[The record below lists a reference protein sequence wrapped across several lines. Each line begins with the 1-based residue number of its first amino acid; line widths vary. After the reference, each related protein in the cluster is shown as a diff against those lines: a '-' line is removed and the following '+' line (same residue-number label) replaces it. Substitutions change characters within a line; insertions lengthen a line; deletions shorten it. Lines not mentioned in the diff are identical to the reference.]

1 MVKWP
6 PRLISLIET
15 DQSPILR
22 HAADDSIAELFG
34 YSAYQSKATA
44 LNFMDLNFLLWS
56 GAYTEWQAHPRERV
70 LTYPEKRKIYLE
82 KITR

>member
-22 HAADDSIAELFG
+22 HAADDSIVELFG
-34 YSAYQSKATA
+34 HSAYQSKATA
-44 LNFMDLNFLLWS
+44 LNFMDLNFLL
-56 GAYTEWQAHPRERV
+56 
-70 LTYPEKRKIYLE
+70 
-82 KITR
+82 